1 MISSLSK
8 TPPPSRRTLA
18 REITIE
24 GTGIHSGA
32 PCRVALRP
40 RREGGIAFERPGGK
54 ETVPARWDFADAAA
68 SDRRTVLTGRT
79 GERFEQM
86 EHLMAALAALGISD
100 LLVVQEG
107 PEVPFLGGGSREF
120 MEQLRAAGAE
130 DLAEPWEPLVINRIT
145 TVQDGEACLV
155 ASPAPSLRL
164 TVGVEFPA
172 TVVGS
177 EAFTLEITAESFE
190 KEAAPARTFALAADI
205 EKLRQAG
212 LARGGNLENAVV
224 FDHER
229 YFNEGLHFPNEV
241 VRHKIIDLL
250 GDLALL
256 SRPLRGHI
264 WAWRAGHRS
273 HVMLAQRIAEEYGVQ
288 P

>member
-1 MISSLSK
+1 MN
-8 TPPPSRRTLA
+8 PSPLQPRKTLA

-32 PCRVALRP
+32 PCQVVLQP
-40 RREGGIAFERPGGK
+40 RESGGVQFTRPGAAHP
-54 ETVPARWDFADAAA
+54 VPARWDHANAEF
-68 SDRRTVLTGRT
+68 SDRRTVIVGPD
-79 GERFEQM
+79 GARFEQI
-86 EHLMAALAALGISD
+86 EHLMAALAAHGVTD
-100 LLVVQEG
+100 LLVVQQG
-107 PEVPFLGGGSREF
+107 PEVPFLGGGSLEF
-120 MEQLRAAGAE
+120 MQLISGAGLHETGGTIAPLCI
-130 DLAEPWEPLVINRIT
+130 DRIHHLA
-145 TVQDGEACLV
+145 DGDAVLV
-155 ASPAPSLRL
+155 ATPNSTLRL
-164 TVGVEFPA
+164 TVGVEFPG

-177 EAFTLEITAESFE
+177 AAFTMEVTAESFE
-190 KEAAPARTFALAADI
+190 REAAPARTFALASDI

-212 LARGGNLENAVV
+212 LARGGNLQNAVV

-229 YFNEGLHFPNEV
+229 YHNEGLHFPDEV

-256 SRPLRGHI
+256 GCPLQGHI

-273 HVMLAQRIAEEYGVQ
+273 HVRMAQLLAKEYRIE